1 MPDDGPG
8 PSPEA
13 ATDAAHRLASADD
26 RCQVEELNMVRWRQR
41 PGREWERLA
50 RRMGRTAAALHAWVR
65 RNRLP
70 RWRRHPW
77 TESQLRRIRAQ
88 WNVGVAAGWSDRKI
102 ARAAALV
109 ELAAGHDRE
118 HGPAAA
124 DLDEPVLRLV
134 F

>member
-1 MPDDGPG
+1 
-8 PSPEA
+8 
-13 ATDAAHRLASADD
+13 
-26 RCQVEELNMVRWRQR
+26 MVRWHQR
-41 PGREWERLA
+41 PGARLGASREAHGPDGGRPARL
-50 RRMGRTAAALHAWVR
+50 GL
-65 RNRLP
+65 RNRLS
-70 RWRRHPW
+70 RWRRHPWW

-88 WNVGVAAGWSDRKI
+88 WNVGVATGWSDRKI